1 MYINICDISF
11 YPLASMPTCRV
22 MFGHVMSKAAQYIID
37 NIKFCVGFLEV
48 SLKEVQSSL
57 QKIIT

>member
-1 MYINICDISF
+1 
-11 YPLASMPTCRV
+11 